1 MKRHRTLVP
10 LSHDHHYALVEARR
24 LRCAAEGSGSS
35 TAASAF
41 LRFFAS
47 ETVGHFRAE
56 EELLFPTVVDF
67 PEAREPIVQALLEHQ
82 RIRARAALLR
92 DGLDD
97 GRALADTMRELGELL
112 AAHVRHEERRLFPL
126 IESLLDNRTLAEL
139 ELGRSDSYEV
149 ADPQGADGD
158 QARRTTPANPDPTL
172 LVWGAGGGAQCD
184 SAFLGS
190 RRWSARERHR

>member
-10 LSHDHHYALVEARR
+10 LSHDHHHALVEARR
-24 LRCAAEGSGSS
+24 LRCAAEGPGSS

-47 ETVGHFRAE
+47 ETAGHFRAE

-92 DGLDD
+92 NGLGDR
-97 GRALADTMRELGELL
+97 RALADTLRELGELL

-126 IESLLDNRTLAEL
+126 IESLLDDRTLAEL

-149 ADPQGADGD
+149 ADPQGAHGD
-158 QARRTTPANPDPTL
+158 QARRTTPANPDATL

-190 RRWSARERHR
+190 RRWSAREPHR

>member
-10 LSHDHHYALVEARR
+10 LSHDHHHALVEARR
-24 LRCAAEGSGSS
+24 LRCAAEGPGSS
-35 TAASAF
+35 TAAWAF

-47 ETVGHFRAE
+47 ETVRHFRAE

-67 PEAREPIVQALLEHQ
+67 PEAREPIVQAMLEHQ

-92 DGLDD
+92 NRLDD
-97 GRALADTMRELGELL
+97 RRALADTMRELGELL

-126 IESLLDNRTLAEL
+126 IESLLDDRTLAAVEL
-139 ELGRSDSYEV
+139 SRSDGYEA
-149 ADPQGADGD
+149 ADPQRALSD
-158 QARRTTPANPDPTL
+158 QPRRTTPADPDATL
-172 LVWGAGGGAQCD
+172 LFWGAGGGTQCD
-184 SAFLGS
+184 AAFLGS

>member
-10 LSHDHHYALVEARR
+10 LSHDHHHALVEARR
-24 LRCAAEGSGSS
+24 LRCAAEGPGSS
-35 TAASAF
+35 AAASAF

-92 DGLDD
+92 NRLDD
-97 GRALADTMRELGELL
+97 RGALTDTMRELGELL

-126 IESLLDNRTLAEL
+126 IESLLEDPTLAAVEL
-139 ELGRSDSYEV
+139 SRPDGYEA
-149 ADPQGADGD
+149 ADPRGAFSDKP
-158 QARRTTPANPDPTL
+158 RRTTPANPDATL
-172 LVWGAGGGAQCD
+172 LFWGAGGGAQCD
-184 SAFLGS
+184 AAFLGS
-190 RRWSARERHR
+190 RRWSARERYR

>member
-10 LSHDHHYALVEARR
+10 LSHDHHHALVEARR
-24 LRCAAEGSGSS
+24 LRCAAEGPGSS

-56 EELLFPTVVDF
+56 EELLFPAVVDF

-92 DGLDD
+92 NRLDD
-97 GRALADTMRELGELL
+97 RRALADTMRELGELL

-126 IESLLDNRTLAEL
+126 IESLLDDRTLSAVEL
-139 ELGRSDSYEV
+139 TRSDGYEP
-149 ADPQGADGD
+149 ADPQGALSD
-158 QARRTTPANPDPTL
+158 QPRRTTPANPDATL
-172 LVWGAGGGAQCD
+172 LFWGAGGGAQCD
-184 SAFLGS
+184 AAFLGS
-190 RRWSARERHR
+190 RRWSARERDR